1 MSSVPSL
8 NLFSQQVDT
17 NRPFQFEKRSELV
30 IGTHN
35 ETLAIAAMRVRIEIG
50 CPSESTA
57 ETQPQLQPA
66 LLRLSAMIS
75 QDFIAVCLY

>member
-35 ETLAIAAMRVRIEIG
+35 APLSVTAMCVSDPDRQPPAMRAMCGSGTGKSI
-50 CPSESTA
+50 
-57 ETQPQLQPA
+57 
-66 LLRLSAMIS
+66 LLWLAH
-75 QDFIAVCLY
+75 

>member
-1 MSSVPSL
+1 MKPPALSGYPPLPSNGKILDMSSVPSL

-35 ETLAIAAMRVRIEIG
+35 KTLSIIAMCVSNSDNHPPEG
-50 CPSESTA
+50 
-57 ETQPQLQPA
+57 
-66 LLRLSAMIS
+66 
-75 QDFIAVCLY
+75 